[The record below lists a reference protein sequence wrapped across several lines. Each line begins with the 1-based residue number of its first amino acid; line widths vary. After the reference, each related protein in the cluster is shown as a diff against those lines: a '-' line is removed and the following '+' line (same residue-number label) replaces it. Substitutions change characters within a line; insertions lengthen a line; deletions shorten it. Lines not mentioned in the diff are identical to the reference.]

1 MVQGIEERW
10 DREEGTEDWEGGRD
24 WRRRSGSR
32 RGGRLTLCDCSAMG
46 WDGMLAVIQTLQ

>member
-1 MVQGIEERW
+1 MVKGIEERW

-46 WDGMLAVIQTLQ
+46 WDGMGCLQ